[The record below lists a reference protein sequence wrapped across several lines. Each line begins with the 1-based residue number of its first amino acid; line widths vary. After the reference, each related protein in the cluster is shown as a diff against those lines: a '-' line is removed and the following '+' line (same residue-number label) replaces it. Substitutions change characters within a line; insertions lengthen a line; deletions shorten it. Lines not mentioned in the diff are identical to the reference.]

1 MEYDT
6 IQVEGENG
14 EKEVSRVV
22 LDYSFIEHPIDK
34 DDKEPVILLK
44 HEKYEGVVFR
54 INSMGY
60 HDQAQNE
67 DGSYPFAV
75 DYDIIA
81 VAETLD
87 VSEFTSQ
94 YDKEEF
100 EEIVVNIAVDI
111 MAKINASREHNTPTT
126 GN

>member
-111 MAKINASREHNTPTT
+111 MAKINTSRELNR
-126 GN
+126 GE

>member
-6 IQVEGENG
+6 IQVEGE
-14 EKEVSRVV
+14 KEVARVP
-22 LDYSFIEHPIDK
+22 LDYSFIEDPV
-34 DDKEPVILLK
+34 DKESKDPVILLK

>member
-6 IQVEGENG
+6 IQVEGE
-14 EKEVSRVV
+14 KEVARVP
-22 LDYSFIEHPIDK
+22 LDYSFIEDPV
-34 DDKEPVILLK
+34 DKESKDPVILLK
-44 HEKYEGVVFR
+44 HEKYQGVVFR

>member
-1 MEYDT
+1 MEHDT
-6 IQVEGENG
+6 IQVEGQR
-14 EKEVSRVV
+14 EVARTN
-22 LDYSFIEHPIDK
+22 LDYSFIENPLDRESK
-34 DDKEPVILLK
+34 DPVILLR

-60 HDQAQNE
+60 HDDAQNE

-111 MAKINASREHNTPTT
+111 MAKINASREYNTETT
-126 GN
+126 GNQ

>member
-1 MEYDT
+1 
-6 IQVEGENG
+6 
-14 EKEVSRVV
+14 
-22 LDYSFIEHPIDK
+22 
-34 DDKEPVILLK
+34 
-44 HEKYEGVVFR
+44 
-54 INSMGY
+54 MGY

>member
-44 HEKYEGVVFR
+44 HEKYQGVVFK

-111 MAKINASREHNTPTT
+111 MAKINASRELNR
-126 GN
+126 GE

>member
-6 IQVEGENG
+6 IQVEGE
-14 EKEVSRVV
+14 KEVARVP
-22 LDYSFIEHPIDK
+22 LDYSFIENPIDK
-34 DDKEPVILLK
+34 ESKDPVILLR
-44 HEKYEGVVFR
+44 HEKYEGVVFK

>member
-6 IQVEGENG
+6 IQVEGE
-14 EKEVSRVV
+14 KEVARVP
-22 LDYSFIEHPIDK
+22 LDYSFIEDPV
-34 DDKEPVILLK
+34 DKESKDPVILLK
-44 HEKYEGVVFR
+44 HEKYQGVVFK
-54 INSMGY
+54 INSMGS

-111 MAKINASREHNTPTT
+111 MAKINASREYNTETT
-126 GN
+126 GNQ

>member
-6 IQVEGENG
+6 IQVEGE
-14 EKEVSRVV
+14 KEVARVP
-22 LDYSFIEHPIDK
+22 LDYSFIEDPV
-34 DDKEPVILLK
+34 DKESKDPVILLK
-44 HEKYEGVVFR
+44 HEKYQGVVFK

>member
-111 MAKINASREHNTPTT
+111 MAKINASRELNR
-126 GN
+126 GE

>member
-6 IQVEGENG
+6 IQVEGE
-14 EKEVSRVV
+14 KEVARVP
-22 LDYSFIEHPIDK
+22 LDYSFIEDPVDK
-34 DDKEPVILLK
+34 DSKDPVILLK
-44 HEKYEGVVFR
+44 HEKYQGVVFK

-67 DGSYPFAV
+67 DGSYPFEV

-111 MAKINASREHNTPTT
+111 MAKINASREYNTETT
-126 GN
+126 GNQ

>member
-1 MEYDT
+1 
-6 IQVEGENG
+6 
-14 EKEVSRVV
+14 
-22 LDYSFIEHPIDK
+22 
-34 DDKEPVILLK
+34 
-44 HEKYEGVVFR
+44 
-54 INSMGY
+54 MGY
-60 HDQAQNE
+60 HDDAQNE

-87 VSEFTSQ
+87 TSEFTSQ

-111 MAKINASREHNTPTT
+111 MAKINASREYNTETT
-126 GN
+126 GNQ

>member
-6 IQVEGENG
+6 IQVEGE
-14 EKEVSRVV
+14 KEVARVP
-22 LDYSFIEHPIDK
+22 LDYSFIEDPV
-34 DDKEPVILLK
+34 DKESKDPVILLK
-44 HEKYEGVVFR
+44 HEKYQAVVFK
-54 INSMGY
+54 ITSMGY

-111 MAKINASREHNTPTT
+111 MAKINASREYNTETT
-126 GN
+126 GNQ